1 MSKEKILEEFD
12 KLTPCPDDCGV
23 DYDEKKEWLEK
34 NNHLYHNEVYNEP
47 MYDLSEEKV
56 KEFIEKAI
64 DQTRE
69 ETIREV
75 NSILP
80 EEMIDNGGDV
90 AFRGFNDCLDQIK
103 QSLKSLIN
111 K

>member
-1 MSKEKILEEFD
+1 MPQIEKTTKEKLLEEFNEFT
-12 KLTPCPDDCGV
+12 KT
-23 DYDEKKEWLEK
+23 LEADFITEG
-34 NNHLYHNEVYNEP
+34 YSAYG
-47 MYDLSEEKV
+47 DLED
-56 KEFIEKAI
+56 FISQTI
-64 DQTRE
+64 DRVRE

-75 NSILP
+75 EENLP